1 MRVLEHVFVAIA
13 IRSLPLIG
21 QLLLNAFGFYQDVG
35 NFGFVYRLR
44 IVFVEHSV
52 VEHSLQTVS
61 VFVLFVCRVDHAQ
74 LVQ

>member
-13 IRSLPLIG
+13 ICSLPLIG

-52 VEHSLQTVS
+52 V
-61 VFVLFVCRVDHAQ
+61 
-74 LVQ
+74 